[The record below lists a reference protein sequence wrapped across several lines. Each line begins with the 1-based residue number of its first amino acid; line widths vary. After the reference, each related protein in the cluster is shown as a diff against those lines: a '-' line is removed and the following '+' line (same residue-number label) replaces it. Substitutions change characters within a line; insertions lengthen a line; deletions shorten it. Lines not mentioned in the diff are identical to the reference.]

1 MPEPGGGPSAHRDRF
16 AAAHLPPRELWP
28 EFDYDSLPELR
39 SYPARMNC
47 AAVLLDEMAASGHRD
62 RPVLHLDETTWT
74 YGQLRAL
81 SNRIARV
88 LVEDCG
94 LVPGNRVLL
103 RSANTPMLVACWFA
117 VLKAGGICVT
127 TMQLLRARE
136 LTYIIEKARIG
147 HALCDTELLGEL
159 EEAKDRTGG
168 LLRHVLGFT
177 PLADHPDAATLDRA
191 ASGKPASFDVCDTAA
206 DDTAL
211 IAFTSGT
218 TGSPKA
224 TMHFHRDVIAMCDC
238 FPRYLD
244 MAAPEDVFAGTPP
257 LAFTF
262 GLGGLTTFP
271 MRFGASTRF
280 FRKPMTPEEMLEAIA
295 RYRITGLYTA
305 PTNYRVMAGLAEKFD
320 LSSLA
325 KCVSAG
331 ETLPRATWEVFHEAT
346 GLRIVDGLGSTE
358 MLHIFVSAS
367 RPEMRPGFTG
377 KAIPGYQARVVD
389 ERGDPLPPDRAGL
402 LATRGPTGCRYLDD
416 CDRQQVYVRRG
427 WNYPGDVYEMNE
439 EGYFRYVARADD
451 MIISAGYNISGPEV
465 EGALLD
471 HPAVAE
477 CAVVAK
483 PDAAR
488 TNIVKA
494 FVVLRADAAR
504 DEAMARALQ
513 DFVKA
518 EIAPYKYPREI
529 AFVDELPRTETGK
542 LQRFRLRHPDA
553 DKPQT
558 SGSPES

>member
-1 MPEPGGGPSAHRDRF
+1 MPEPGGGPSAHRDQF
-16 AAAHLPPRELWP
+16 AAEHLPPRELWP
-28 EFDYDSLPELR
+28 AFDYDSLPELR
-39 SYPARMNC
+39 AYPARMNC
-47 AAVLLDEMAASGHRD
+47 GAVLLDETAASGHRD

-74 YGQLRAL
+74 YGQLLDL

-136 LTYIIEKARIG
+136 LTYIIEKSQVS
-147 HALCDTELLGEL
+147 HALCDTALFGEL

-168 LLRHVLGFT
+168 LLRHLLGFT
-177 PLADHPDAATLDRA
+177 PLGDRPGQATLDKA
-191 ASGKPASFDVCDTAA
+191 AAGKPSGFRACDTAA

-238 FPRYLD
+238 FPRHLD
-244 MAAPEDVFAGTPP
+244 MSAPEDIFTGTPP

-262 GLGGLTTFP
+262 GLGGLTAFP
-271 MRFGASTRF
+271 MRFGASTRY
-280 FRKPMTPEEMLEAIA
+280 FRKPMAPEEMLEAIE
-295 RYRITGLYTA
+295 RYRITSLYTA
-305 PTNYRVMAGLAEKFD
+305 PTAYRVMAGLADKFD
-320 LSSLA
+320 LSSLT

-331 ETLPRATWEVFHEAT
+331 ETLPKATWEAFHQAT
-346 GLRIVDGLGSTE
+346 GLPIVDGLGSTE
-358 MLHIFVSAS
+358 MLHIFVAAS
-367 RPEMRPGFTG
+367 RPEMRAGFTG

-389 ERGDPLPPDRAGL
+389 HQGNPLPPGRAGL

-416 CDRQQVYVRRG
+416 QERQQIYVHKG
-427 WNYPGDVYEMNE
+427 WNFPGDVYEINDD
-439 EGYFRYVARADD
+439 GYFRYVARADD

-465 EGALLD
+465 ESALLD

-477 CAVVAK
+477 CAVIAK
-483 PDAAR
+483 PDVER

-494 FVVLRADAAR
+494 FVVLREGAGRDDATAQ
-504 DEAMARALQ
+504 ALQ

-529 AFVDELPRTETGK
+529 EFVDELPKTETGK
-542 LQRFRLRHPDA
+542 LQRFRLRRQEAGEPA
-553 DKPQT
+553 QT
-558 SGSPES
+558 